1 MSIATRIKTPCD
13 CYECV
18 GSEMEYTES
27 GHRYV
32 ANNLKYHTF
41 LEPCESCGRPKTE
54 YRDLGRKGYY
64 ICWWCEKRAGKID
77 G

>member
-1 MSIATRIKTPCD
+1 MEFTHPNDCD

-18 GSEMEYTES
+18 GPEY
-27 GHRYV
+27 RYIDGRKYV
-32 ANNLKYHTF
+32 WNNMKYHTF
-41 LEPCESCGRPKTE
+41 GEPCENCEKPKSE

-64 ICWWCEKRAGKID
+64 TCWWCEKRAAGPK